1 MSDDVLT
8 EFRRE
13 ILAVETRLNARLAR
27 LETEIYGDDKN
38 DAGLKARVA
47 NISEMLIEQR
57 WHGYALIGLLLL
69 SLVSLV
75 LIGLLFI
82 RVY

>member
-1 MSDDVLT
+1 MSDEILT

-13 ILAVETRLNARLAR
+13 ILAVENRLNARLAR

>member
-1 MSDDVLT
+1 MSDEILT

-38 DAGLKARVA
+38 DAGLKARVT

>member
-1 MSDDVLT
+1 MSDEILT

-57 WHGYALIGLLLL
+57 WHDYALIGLLLL

>member
-57 WHGYALIGLLLL
+57 WHDYALIGLLLL

>member
-1 MSDDVLT
+1 MSDEILT

-13 ILAVETRLNARLAR
+13 ILAVENRLNARLAR

-57 WHGYALIGLLLL
+57 WHDYALIGLLLL